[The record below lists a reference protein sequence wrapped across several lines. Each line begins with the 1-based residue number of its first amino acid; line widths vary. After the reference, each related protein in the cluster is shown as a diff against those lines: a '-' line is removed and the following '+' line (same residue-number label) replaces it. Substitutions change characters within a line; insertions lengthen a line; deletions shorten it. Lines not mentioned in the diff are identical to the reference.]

1 MQELIQNLAFGTI
14 PRNMWIVFENDLVDC
29 CKPGDD
35 VTICGVV
42 MRRWK
47 PVKVDVSVQ
56 LFTLPFQMFT
66 NSRENYL
73 IRSTKIRHRRDLKF
87 ETPGKCWSNRNMKSW
102 KDWNGRR
109 WFKLGCG
116 FRRMST
122 HVVIISKKTWM
133 TVCINAIC
141 TRL

>member
-14 PRNMWIVFENDLVDC
+14 PRNMWIVFEDDLVDC

-47 PVKVDVSVQ
+47 AVKVDVSVQ
-56 LFTLPFQMFT
+56 LFTLPFKIFT

-73 IRSTKIRHRRDLKF
+73 IRSTKMRHRWDLKV
-87 ETPGKCWSNRNMKSW
+87 ETPGKS
-102 KDWNGRR
+102 
-109 WFKLGCG
+109 
-116 FRRMST
+116 
-122 HVVIISKKTWM
+122 
-133 TVCINAIC
+133 
-141 TRL
+141 